1 MIQSQPTLE
10 RNERHL
16 PDVLDRAEH
25 HFADVVSLRRRL
37 HQVPEVDL
45 DLPKT
50 QRLLLDALEGLDL
63 EITTGRGLSSIVAV
77 LRGGKGP
84 GPVVLLRA
92 DMDALPVT
100 EAEGLE
106 YASQHEGRMH
116 ACGHDL
122 HAAGLVGAAKILCDL
137 RDELAGDVIFMF
149 QPGEENPGG
158 ALPMIEEGLLEA
170 AGRPIDA
177 AYSVHV
183 HSHGLPFGV
192 FRSKPGV
199 INAHNDEFSVRVIGA
214 GGHASAPSRC
224 QDPLPAACEMVLAL
238 QSQITR
244 TFDVFDPLV
253 LTIGRFIGG
262 EKDNVIPDSVEF
274 GGTIR
279 TFSDASR
286 AKIGEVVPQVVRGIA
301 EAHGLKVE
309 TDYKQGYPAC
319 VNDVAE
325 FEFARGVVTD
335 LFGAENFRTSVNPS
349 GSGDD
354 FAYIMQRVPG
364 AYFGVGACAGDPETA
379 APGHSPRAV
388 FDDSILR
395 HTSAFLA
402 GLALRRCQVN

>member
-1 MIQSQPTLE
+1 MTQPQPTLDRIKSE
-10 RNERHL
+10 
-16 PDVLDRAEH
+16 PGAVLERAEH
-25 HFADVVSLRRRL
+25 HLQDIVALRRRL

-45 DLPKT
+45 DLPET

-63 EITTGRGLSSIVAV
+63 EITTGRALSSIVAV

-84 GPVVLLRA
+84 GPVVLLRG

-100 EAEGLE
+100 EATGLE
-106 YASQHEGRMH
+106 YASRHEGRMH

-122 HAAGLVGAAKILCDL
+122 HAAGLVGAAKVLCDL
-137 RDELAGDVIFMF
+137 RDQLAGDVVFMF

-158 ALPMIEEGLLEA
+158 ALPMIEEGLLKA

-199 INAHNDEFSVRVIGA
+199 INAHNDEFSVRVVGA

-224 QDPLPAACEMVLAL
+224 LDPLPAACEMVLAL

-244 TFDVFDPLV
+244 SFDVFDPLV

-262 EKDNVIPDSVEF
+262 EKDNVIPDSIEF

-279 TFSDASR
+279 TFSDESR
-286 AKIGEVVPQVVRGIA
+286 TKIAAVVPQVVRGIA
-301 EAHGLKVE
+301 EAHGLEVE
-309 TDYKQGYPAC
+309 LEYTPGYPAC
-319 VNDVAE
+319 VNDAAE
-325 FEFARGVVTD
+325 FEFARDVVTE
-335 LFGAENFRTSVNPS
+335 LFGEEKFRTSLHPS

-354 FAYIMQRVPG
+354 FAYVMRQVPG
-364 AYFGVGACAGDPETA
+364 AYFGVGACAGDPDTA

-388 FDDSILR
+388 FDDSILKQ
-395 HTSAFLA
+395 TSAFLA
-402 GLALRRCQVN
+402 QLALRRCQAG